1 MTHHEAKHAE
11 AEEAEEAV
19 TAAPGVRRVAG
30 RRSQFLIAL
39 LLALLGFALVT
50 QVRLAQGESLSTL
63 RQDDLVRLLD
73 DVTRRGEQLEAER
86 AALLAERAELLTGED
101 SRRVAEEAAAQRALV
116 QGILA
121 GTVPVEGPGVTVSVR
136 DPGATVRA
144 LTLVNMLQELRNAGA
159 EAVEVSGVRLV
170 ASSWFADAENGVIVD
185 GTLVTPPYS
194 WIAVGDPQTL
204 AVALDIPG
212 GALAAVRNAGGS
224 ATVVQEDLVQV
235 TALASTSAPRFA
247 TPVESPSP
255 SP

>member
-11 AEEAEEAV
+11 ATEREEPV
-19 TAAPGVRRVAG
+19 PTAPGARRVAG
-30 RRSQFLIAL
+30 RRSHLLIAV

-50 QVRLAQGESLSTL
+50 QVRLAQGDSLSTL

-86 AALLAERAELLTGED
+86 SALLAERAELLTGED

-121 GTVPVEGPGVTVSVR
+121 GTVAVEGPGVTVSVR
-136 DPGATVRA
+136 DPGSTVRA
-144 LTLVNMLQELRNAGA
+144 LTFVNMLQELRNAGA

-194 WIAVGDPQTL
+194 WVAVGDPQTL

-212 GALAAVRNAGGS
+212 GALAAIRNAGGS
-224 ATVVQEDLVQV
+224 ATVAQEDLVQV
-235 TALASTSAPRFA
+235 TALASTAAPRFA